1 MAAEIISG
9 VHATRFELLMLRRR
23 VKLARRGHELLV
35 EKRDALL
42 LHFFEAIRNIG
53 PLREKLSKALDNA
66 FKAFITAQLVMGS
79 NKLQEISHT
88 IPERYMVREKS
99 RNIIGVTIPFFE
111 LDLKER
117 PEKGWWYNV
126 PETSAAL
133 DDAVKEMEKAL
144 NIISELA
151 EAETAVKKLAEVI
164 TMTKR
169 RVNALEN
176 IIIPRFEN
184 TIRFIQMQLE
194 EREREDFFRLKRIK
208 KIHEA
213 AERKEKAE
221 TPPLTPA

>member
-1 MAAEIISG
+1 MATEVIAG
-9 VHATRFELLMLRRR
+9 AHATRFELLMLRRR
-23 VKLARRGHELLV
+23 VKLAHRGHDLLV

-53 PLREKLSKALDNA
+53 PLREKLSKALDVA
-66 FKAFITAQLVMGS
+66 FKSFMTAQLAMGS
-79 NKLQEISHT
+79 RSLQEISHN
-88 IPERYMVREKS
+88 IPERYVVREKS
-99 RNIIGVTIPFFE
+99 RNIIGVTLPFFE
-111 LDLKER
+111 LDVKER
-117 PEKGWWYNV
+117 PEKGWWYNI

-144 NIISELA
+144 ALTAELA

-169 RVNALEN
+169 RVNALES

-213 AERKEKAE
+213 AEKEKVE
-221 TPPLTPA
+221 TVLPSPV